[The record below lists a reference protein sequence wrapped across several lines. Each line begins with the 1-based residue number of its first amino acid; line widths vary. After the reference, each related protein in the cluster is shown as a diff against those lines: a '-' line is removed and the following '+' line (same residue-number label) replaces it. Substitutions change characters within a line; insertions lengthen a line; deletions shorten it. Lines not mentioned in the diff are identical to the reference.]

1 MIRTARAGFASGLS
15 QKQGCHISECNGAD
29 LMKRNGSLE
38 PTVSLWNL
46 HRNGILRAMITPPG
60 EKCGLAVW
68 LTGLPASGKS
78 TLAREAAQ
86 ALNQRGIPCY
96 VLDGDILRQ
105 GLNKDL
111 GYSPEDR
118 RENIRRAGEVAR
130 VLVDAGLLVIAAF
143 ISPYAEDRSR
153 VRSLFAEG
161 RYCEVFV
168 DCPPETCEQRDPKGH
183 YRKARTGR
191 LNSFTGVSA
200 PYEAPAS
207 ADLVVPTGKLT
218 VAESARRLLEFIL
231 DRSPIGQ
238 TAGE

>member
-1 MIRTARAGFASGLS
+1 
-15 QKQGCHISECNGAD
+15 
-29 LMKRNGSLE
+29 
-38 PTVSLWNL
+38 
-46 HRNGILRAMITPPG
+46 MITPPG
-60 EKCGLAVW
+60 DKCGLAVW

-78 TLAREAAQ
+78 TLAREVEQ
-86 ALNQRGIPCY
+86 ALRQRGIPCY

-105 GLNKDL
+105 GLNRDL
-111 GYSPEDR
+111 GFSPEHR

-153 VRSLFAEG
+153 VRSLFGAG

-168 DCPPETCEQRDPKGH
+168 DCPPETCERRDPKGH

-218 VAESARRLLEFIL
+218 VAESTRRLLEFIL
-231 DRSPIGQ
+231 ERSRSARGRC
-238 TAGE
+238 